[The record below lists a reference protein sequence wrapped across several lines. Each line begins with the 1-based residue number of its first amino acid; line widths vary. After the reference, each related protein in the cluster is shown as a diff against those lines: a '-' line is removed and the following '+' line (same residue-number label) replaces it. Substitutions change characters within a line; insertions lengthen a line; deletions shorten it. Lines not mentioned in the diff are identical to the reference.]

1 MASFAAEVVVTIFAV
16 LALIHFYWAL
26 GGRSGKVAAVP
37 EVSGRPAFVP
47 SAVSTLVV
55 AVGLSACALLVAAAA
70 GLVGPPAP
78 RPWVTWLAFALA
90 LALLARAIGDFR
102 LVGFFKR
109 IRGTQFARLD
119 SVVYAPL
126 CMVLAIAVFYVA
138 LAHRA

>member
-1 MASFAAEVVVTIFAV
+1 MASYAAKVVVTIFVV
-16 LALIHFYWAL
+16 LALFHFYWAL
-26 GGRSGKVAAVP
+26 GGRTGKHAAVP

-47 SAVSTLVV
+47 SAVSTSVV
-55 AVGLSACALLVAAAA
+55 AIGLAACALLVAFAA

-78 RPWVTWLAFALA
+78 QPWVTWLAFALA

-126 CMVLAIAVFYVA
+126 CMALAIAVFYVA

>member
-1 MASFAAEVVVTIFAV
+1 MASFAAKAVVTIFVV

-26 GGRSGKVAAVP
+26 GGRSGKRAAVP

-47 SAVSTLVV
+47 SAASTSVV
-55 AVGLSACALLVAAAA
+55 AIGLSACALLVAVAA

-78 RPWVTWLAFALA
+78 HPWVTWLTFALA

-126 CMVLAIAVFYVA
+126 CMALAIAVFYVA